1 MPHHLE
7 AKDTPSSVT
16 QIAAA
21 MAALGLYGGTNTP
34 AEHAAEAR
42 RLGGDAAYH
51 LRLVNALLG
60 AAQAEALV
68 AESLPMSTD
77 DRVVAYEQQFTTAG
91 VADSP
96 TKRIRFLR
104 WQTLRVAGPL
114 RQIAQNVE
122 AGPIPLAAAHA
133 AEGLQ
138 LLLDVIADS
147 QNVTPTD
154 VDRLAGP
161 VTDELRAARESLVN
175 AIGTIDILL
184 NLLDAIS

>member
-1 MPHHLE
+1 MPSRPQ

-21 MAALGLYGGTNTP
+21 MAALGLYAGANTP

-42 RLGGDAAYH
+42 RLGGDAAYR

-60 AAQAEALV
+60 AAQAEALL
-68 AESLPMSTD
+68 AESLPVSAD
-77 DRVVAYEQQFTTAG
+77 DRLAAYEQQLATAG

-96 TKRIRFLR
+96 PKRIRFLR

-114 RQIAQNVE
+114 REMVQNVE
-122 AGPIPLAAAHA
+122 TGPIPLAAAHA

-138 LLLDVIADS
+138 LLLSVIADS
-147 QNVTPTD
+147 QNVTPAD

-175 AIGTIDILL
+175 AIGNVDILL
-184 NLLDAIS
+184 NLLDAIA